1 MDPRISDG
9 ADERAPD
16 GARVGPHA
24 RRTITLGLV
33 LACLG
38 GTLLIG
44 AVQKAP
50 CAGGDWL
57 DGRQYRLACYT
68 DVVPLFGTEQLAGGR
83 LPYLDACA
91 PSESNCDEYPVLTM
105 YFMRVA

>member
-1 MDPRISDG
+1 M
-9 ADERAPD
+9 
-16 GARVGPHA
+16 
-24 RRTITLGLV
+24 TLGLV

-38 GTLLIG
+38 GTLLVG

-50 CAGGDWL
+50 CAGGDWA

-68 DVVPLFGTEQLAGGR
+68 DIVPLFGTEQLAGGR

-105 YFMRVA
+105 YFLSLIHI